1 MRKFIEDGFN
11 VIVEQKIIDD
21 LILGTIYVLLFM
33 PSIAFNLVKES
44 GNYSSGVMVI
54 VISALVIAARI
65 SSRFKLIS
73 NEELSKQFPDAAKSS
88 EDTEK
93 DNKDNNN

>member
-1 MRKFIEDGFN
+1 MRKFVEDGFN